1 MPGTLPFICL
11 ATCPT
16 RPDHAAAW
24 LMAQEAHGVV
34 VENYSEKEV
43 GEFQD
48 ALTPVF
54 QHALPGRIGSGEP
67 RMHES

>member
-1 MPGTLPFICL
+1 
-11 ATCPT
+11 
-16 RPDHAAAW
+16 
-24 LMAQEAHGVV
+24 MAHEALGVV

-67 RMHES
+67 RMHKS